1 MGSYSVVHSFV
12 HGADYK
18 PRSSLFT
25 GSSTDWIKL
34 IMNPFLGGFFQL
46 AAFETPC
53 CVTKAL
59 LFFKKTTRGGGG
71 GVAEPLCL
79 G

>member
-18 PRSSLFT
+18 ARSSLFT